1 MNKIN
6 QAFDAHLEQVANGR
20 KVDTPREHFEAGY
33 FAGQKNAALAVAE
46 LIYDVNPVAANL
58 IREDIAK
65 AKP

>member
-6 QAFDAHLEQVANGR
+6 QAFDAHLEQVA
-20 KVDTPREHFEAGY
+20 
-33 FAGQKNAALAVAE
+33 GQKNAGLAVAE
-46 LIYDVNPVAANL
+46 LLDDVNPIAANL